1 MSGQPID
8 VGFSP
13 DQVTGIVLAGGAS
26 RRMGRNKALLPIQGM
41 SLIERTVQALD
52 EVSGRVILSTNTPE
66 SYQFLGLECVPDL
79 YAGQGPMAG
88 LHAALKSSQS
98 TWNMVAACDMPHIHE
113 RFLRG
118 LLKLANQQLT
128 ADAVIPVVEG
138 RVHPLLAAYRK
149 EIVEGLERRLIK
161 GQLRMVEWVQ
171 ELNAVFVH
179 EEQLEA
185 ITGLDPRK
193 ILFNMNTPGEYEAA
207 GGLMNADLPEDR

>member
-1 MSGQPID
+1 M
-8 VGFSP
+8 
-13 DQVTGIVLAGGAS
+13 L
-26 RRMGRNKALLPIQGM
+26 N
-41 SLIERTVQALD
+41 
-52 EVSGRVILSTNTPE
+52 
-66 SYQFLGLECVPDL
+66 
-79 YAGQGPMAG
+79 
-88 LHAALKSSQS
+88 
-98 TWNMVAACDMPHIHE
+98 
-113 RFLRG
+113 
-118 LLKLANQQLT
+118 LANQQLT

-138 RVHPLLAAYRK
+138 RVHPLLAVYRK

-207 GGLMNADLPEDR
+207 AGLMNADLPEDR